1 LTTCRIDSLSWRGI
15 FHDLAKPNPHL
26 SQSENLSYKAGI
38 THTVNLVKM
47 GSRMTAVNFNYPFGD
62 QLYPCTYEVRND
74 LMTVEAM
81 GKTHIV
87 AVRQT
92 DDRLRL
98 ARVVAH
104 DILSK
109 PDRDGLL

>member
-1 LTTCRIDSLSWRGI
+1 
-15 FHDLAKPNPHL
+15 
-26 SQSENLSYKAGI
+26 
-38 THTVNLVKM
+38 M
-47 GSRMTAVNFNYPFGD
+47 GSRMTTVNFNHPFSD
-62 QLYPCTYEVRND
+62 QLYPCTYKVRDD

-81 GKTHIV
+81 GNTHVV

-109 PDRDGLL
+109 AVREGLL